1 MGRKKGFTLVEL
13 LAVIV
18 ILSLI
23 SLITIPVVLNVV
35 ENSRLSA
42 AKISGFN
49 YVKAVNDEIQTNDME
64 DDSKEFEDGK
74 YLIDEKGNIKEL
86 KINMKGTM
94 PTGDYLETKNQEV
107 IYAKLYINDYIY
119 IYRLLED
126 GTISQEIY
134 KKNEE
139 GSKIILSLTSTSN
152 KINAYVSYEDP
163 TAKIKS
169 CEYKLDDQKP
179 KTGTNSYTFEG
190 LKTDKKYTV
199 SAKCV
204 SDIGLV
210 STSIKIIKTKDISTP
225 EYSVSPSGYAAKKT
239 VTIKYDEN
247 EGLTNEY
254 SLDGGETWETVNGS
268 SVSIEFTK
276 NGTVI
281 ARTTDGTNYK
291 TASTLSIGG
300 IDSTKPEAEI
310 VVTSKTTNSINAK
323 AICTDEESGIT
334 KYEFKIGTK
343 EWIDNGTTN
352 TYSYKEL
359 ENNKEYT
366 IYARC
371 TNGVEVSTEVNKKVS
386 TLDIATPT
394 YEVINGEDP
403 TKLKTVKITYPAGEG
418 YRNSYSLDGGKT
430 WKTVNGSTVSI
441 DFTQNGTVIAR
452 VYDGKNYKVASTFT
466 LTLDEKYTGVE
477 NKEYVVGEKVKYGG
491 LNWLVISD
499 NGLTTTM
506 ILAGN
511 YKTGKYGTSTSFAS
525 GNTAYD
531 LVNKTFVTDNDE
543 ITSEIKKGAII
554 LDSISNSYVRL
565 PQKDELTKKIP
576 NSSGTNFWT
585 LTANGD
591 SQVYYGLPDG
601 GKQYSSFN
609 YDLSKRTGPVYRGY
623 GSSQNSITIKHV
635 IDNDV
640 IATTISNPSTSYS
653 STEAVASKFASQE
666 GIGYYSGSV
675 SDFTATNSY
684 TLQGGVFA
692 TNQGLKGSCDHG
704 IFDNNN
710 KTCYYSC
717 GDKGSSFEQPV
728 SMASGKASASYCGD
742 TGVKSFSYTYPEVSF
757 TATVYQSWSFS
768 KTVAADKNCDDWV
781 SDAYGSGSSCSSENW
796 TCPSLSGTQSGTGS
810 VRLNC
815 KSNCTGTAT
824 GDTYYFAST
833 NNCSYRYDYSINT
846 NSKDMGIRPVI
857 TVKKARK

>member
-49 YVKAVNDEIQTNDME
+49 YVKAVNDEIQTNDVE
-64 DDSKEFEDGK
+64 DDSKEFEDGN
-74 YLIDEKGNIKEL
+74 YSIDEKGNIKEL

-169 CEYKLDDQKP
+169 CEYKLDDQKT

-199 SAKCV
+199 SAECV
-204 SDIGLV
+204 SDSGLV
-210 STSIKIIKTKDISTP
+210 STAIKTIKTKDISTP

-300 IDSTKPEAEI
+300 IDATKPEAEI

-334 KYEFKIGTK
+334 KYEFKIGTE

-371 TNGVEVSTEVNKKVS
+371 TNGVEISTEVNKKVS

-403 TKLKTVKITYPAGEG
+403 TKLKTVKITYPAGEE
-418 YRNSYSLDGGKT
+418 YTNSYSLDGGET

-466 LTLDEKYTGVE
+466 LTLDEKNTGVE

-491 LNWLVISD
+491 LEWLVISD
-499 NGLTTTM
+499 NGLTTTL

-511 YKTGKYGTSTSFAS
+511 YKTSEYGTSTSFAS

-531 LVNKTFVTDNDE
+531 LVNKTFVTNNDE
-543 ITSEIKKGAII
+543 IASEIKKGAII

-601 GKQYSSFN
+601 GKEYSSFD

-623 GSSQNSITIKHV
+623 GGPLAVLERS
-635 IDNDV
+635 IDNNV
-640 IATTISNPSTSYS
+640 ISTTISNPSTSYS
-653 STEAVASKFASQE
+653 STSATARGTADYVSIGFYSDSKS
-666 GIGYYSGSV
+666 S
-675 SDFTATNSY
+675 FTATNSY

-692 TNQGLKGSCDHG
+692 TNERVEGSCNQG
-704 IFDNNN
+704 IFDSGNQ
-710 KTCYYSC
+710 TCYYSC

-728 SMASGKASASYCGD
+728 SIASGKASASYCES
-742 TGVKSFSYTYPEVSF
+742 TGTESFSYTYPEVSF
-757 TATVYQSWSFS
+757 TATVYQSWDFS
-768 KTVAADKNCDDWV
+768 KTVAADKTCDDWV
-781 SDAYGSGSSCSSENW
+781 SDAYGSGSSCSSYGY

-824 GDTYYFAST
+824 GDTYYYAT
-833 NNCSYRYDYSINT
+833 QQQCINRYDYEIGIEEE
-846 NSKDMGIRPVI
+846 KMGIRPVI

>member
-49 YVKAVNDEIQTNDME
+49 YVKAVNDEIQTNDVE
-64 DDSKEFEDGK
+64 DDSKEFEDGN
-74 YLIDEKGNIKEL
+74 YSIDEKGNIKEL

-169 CEYKLDDQKP
+169 CEYKLDDQKT

-199 SAKCV
+199 SAECV
-204 SDIGLV
+204 SDSGLV
-210 STSIKIIKTKDISTP
+210 STAIKTIKTKDISTP

-300 IDSTKPEAEI
+300 IDATKPEAEI

-334 KYEFKIGTK
+334 KYEFKIGTE

-371 TNGVEVSTEVNKKVS
+371 TNGVEISTEVNKKVS

-403 TKLKTVKITYPAGEG
+403 TKLKTVKITYPAGEE
-418 YRNSYSLDGGKT
+418 YTNSYSLDGGET

-491 LNWLVISD
+491 LEWLVISD
-499 NGLTTTM
+499 NGLTTTL

-511 YKTGKYGTSTSFAS
+511 YKTSEYGTSTSFAS

-531 LVNKTFVTDNDE
+531 LVNKTFVTKNDE
-543 ITSEIKKGAII
+543 IASEIKKGGII

-565 PQKDELTKKIP
+565 PQKEELTKKIP

-601 GKQYSSFN
+601 GKEYSSFN
-609 YDLSKRTGPVYRGY
+609 YDLSKRTGPIYKGY
-623 GSSQNSITIKHV
+623 SASELGVLAKM
-635 IDNDV
+635 IDTDV
-640 IATTISNPSTSYS
+640 ISTTISNPSTSYS
-653 STEAVASKFASQE
+653 NTSAAARGTADYVSIGFYSDSKS
-666 GIGYYSGSV
+666 S
-675 SDFTATNSY
+675 FTATNSY

-692 TNQGLKGSCDHG
+692 TNQRLEGSCGAG
-704 IFDNNN
+704 IFDSGNQ
-710 KTCYYSC
+710 TCDYSC
-717 GDKGSSFEQPV
+717 GDKNSSYEMPV
-728 SMASGKASASYCGD
+728 SMASGNASASYCGD
-742 TGVKSFSYTYPEVSF
+742 TGVESFSYTYPEVSF

-768 KTVAADKNCDDWV
+768 KTVAADRICNDWV
-781 SDAYGSGSSCSSENW
+781 SDAYGSGSSCSSYGY
-796 TCPSLSGTQSGTGS
+796 TCPSLSETQSGTGS

-824 GDTYYFAST
+824 GDKYYYAT
-833 NNCSYRYDYSINT
+833 QNQCANRYDYYISTEVEKI
-846 NSKDMGIRPVI
+846 GIRPVI